1 MLFGHTRRYE
11 IKKNKQIKNERRLQR
26 RRYGRCLN
34 ATKSKN
40 NKFCSENKKKRNWKH
55 KKTKKKKPGRRART
69 TTELRGVYVTAA
81 NRLAAVGGGR
91 WRFGGGGRTGS
102 PTCVPTLTECWGI
115 GWG

>member
-1 MLFGHTRRYE
+1 MSE
-11 IKKNKQIKNERRLQR
+11 LQ
-26 RRYGRCLN
+26 
-34 ATKSKN
+34 
-40 NKFCSENKKKRNWKH
+40 E
-55 KKTKKKKPGRRART
+55 
-69 TTELRGVYVTAA
+69 VYVTAA